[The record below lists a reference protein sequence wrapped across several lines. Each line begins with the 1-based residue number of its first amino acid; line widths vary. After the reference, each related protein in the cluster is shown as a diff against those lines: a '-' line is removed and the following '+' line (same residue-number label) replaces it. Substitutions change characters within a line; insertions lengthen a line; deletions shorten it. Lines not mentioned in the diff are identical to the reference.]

1 MQTFISEEGQEVE
14 GIDADFWMYVLLDDT
29 TPTYEE
35 EGLLNENPSK
45 D

>member
-14 GIDADFWMYVLLDDT
+14 GIDADFWMYILLDDT
-29 TPTYEE
+29 PTYGE

-45 D
+45 N